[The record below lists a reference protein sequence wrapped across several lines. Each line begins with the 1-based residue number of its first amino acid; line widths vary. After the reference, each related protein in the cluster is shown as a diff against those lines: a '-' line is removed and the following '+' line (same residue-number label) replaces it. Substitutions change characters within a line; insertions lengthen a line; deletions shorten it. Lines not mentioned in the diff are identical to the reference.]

1 MCSHCHLV
9 WRADGATVC
18 RLDGLGFGRLLL
30 RLLQLDIREFPTH
43 GAIFLLRRLLLG
55 LLHSA
60 LIAEQTLS
68 HALHVAT
75 SAQ

>member
-1 MCSHCHLV
+1 VLRLPQLHLCHLPA
-9 WRADGATVC
+9 RGA
-18 RLDGLGFGRLLL
+18 F
-30 RLLQLDIREFPTH
+30 
-43 GAIFLLRRLLLG
+43 FLLRRLLLG

-75 SAQ
+75 SPQ